1 MRDICD
7 GALGAK
13 KCGRAQ
19 EARAVQST
27 ATAHSTCIKQNMK
40 RSTLFSTVAI
50 GIASSSSSEAFHLA
64 GRSLVSKNI
73 AHSDRSVASSS
84 WFAAA
89 PIAIAVVLT
98 SALPSVATEGD
109 ITKGQEIFTSTC
121 AGCHRGGQNF
131 VKEKKTL
138 QKDALAKFVGLDQD
152 KVETFF
158 RGSLVH
164 RVGPVGQLQDDEV
177 VDVITYVVDQAVNE
191 KW

>member
-1 MRDICD
+1 
-7 GALGAK
+7 
-13 KCGRAQ
+13 
-19 EARAVQST
+19 
-27 ATAHSTCIKQNMK
+27 MK